1 MLKKILSIA
10 GKPGLY
16 KLVSYGKNMLIVEN
30 LETGKRTPAYARDKI
45 VSLGD
50 ISIYTLEDDKPLGEV
65 LQALLD
71 KQQGAVVEVNDKD
84 NDALTALMADVL
96 PNYDPDRVH
105 LSDIKKLVQWYN
117 LLVAT
122 GNTEFKEA
130 EPEAAETEKPAE

>member
-10 GKPGLY
+10 GKSGLY
-16 KLVSYGKNMLIVEN
+16 KLVSYGKSMLIVEN

-50 ISIYTLEDDKPLGEV
+50 ISIYTLEEDKPLGEV

-71 KQQGAVVEVNDKD
+71 KQEGKAVDADVAKD
-84 NDALTALMADVL
+84 NDALVSLMAQVL

-130 EPEAAETEKPAE
+130 QEEPAEDKAE

>member
-16 KLVSYGKNMLIVEN
+16 KLVSYGKSMLIVEN

-50 ISIYTLEDDKPLGEV
+50 ISIYTLEEDKPLGEV

-71 KQQGAVVEVNDKD
+71 KQEGNTVDADVAKD
-84 NDALTALMADVL
+84 NDALVSLMAQVL

-130 EPEAAETEKPAE
+130 QEEPAEDKAE

>member
-10 GKPGLY
+10 GKSGLY
-16 KLVSYGKNMLIVEN
+16 KLVSYGKSMLIVEN

-50 ISIYTLEDDKPLGEV
+50 ISIYTLEEDKPLGEV

-71 KQQGAVVEVNDKD
+71 KQEGKAVDADVAKD
-84 NDALTALMADVL
+84 NDALVSLMAQVL

-122 GNTEFKEA
+122 DNTEFKEA
-130 EPEAAETEKPAE
+130 QEEPAEDKAE

>member
-10 GKPGLY
+10 GKSGLY
-16 KLVSYGKNMLIVEN
+16 KLVSYGKSMLIVEN

-50 ISIYTLEDDKPLGEV
+50 ISIYTLEEDKPLGEV

-71 KQQGAVVEVNDKD
+71 KQEGNTVDADVAKD
-84 NDALTALMADVL
+84 NDALVSLMAQVL

-130 EPEAAETEKPAE
+130 QEEPAEDKAE

>member
-10 GKPGLY
+10 GKSGLY
-16 KLVSYGKNMLIVEN
+16 KLVSYGKSMLIVEN

-50 ISIYTLEDDKPLGEV
+50 ISIYTLEEDKPLGEV

-71 KQQGAVVEVNDKD
+71 KQEGKAVDADVAKD
-84 NDALTALMADVL
+84 NEALVSLMAQVL

-130 EPEAAETEKPAE
+130 QEEPAEDKAEE

>member
-130 EPEAAETEKPAE
+130 EPVAAETEKPAE

>member
-10 GKPGLY
+10 GKSGLC
-16 KLVSYGKNMLIVEN
+16 KLVSYGKSMLIVEN

-50 ISIYTLEDDKPLGEV
+50 ISIYTLEEDKPLGEV

-71 KQQGAVVEVNDKD
+71 KQEGKAVDADVAKD
-84 NDALTALMADVL
+84 NDALVSLMAQVL

-122 GNTEFKEA
+122 GNTEFKEVQ
-130 EPEAAETEKPAE
+130 EEPAEDKAE

>member
-16 KLVSYGKNMLIVEN
+16 KLVSYGKSMLIVEN

-50 ISIYTLEDDKPLGEV
+50 ISIYTLEEDKPLGEV

-71 KQQGAVVEVNDKD
+71 KQEGKAVDADVAKD
-84 NDALTALMADVL
+84 NDALVSLMAQVL

-130 EPEAAETEKPAE
+130 QEEPAEDKAE